1 MAKEMRKTRT
11 GKVVRTKMDKTAV
24 VETVWRQRH
33 QLYRKQVRRLGRFN
47 VHDPLNRCQ
56 LGDLVRIQ
64 EVRPISKTK
73 RWRLLEIL
81 ESRQVAD
88 VRPIDLESD
97 AEVSILDDSAVAQDE
112 LEANAGELPADSEYE
127 ESGQESE
134 GLEPE
139 DEDIE
144 Q

>member
-1 MAKEMRKTRT
+1 MN
-11 GKVVRTKMDKTAV
+11 
-24 VETVWRQRH
+24 VETSQPTHLFAV
-33 QLYRKQVRRLGRFN
+33 QLV
-47 VHDPLNRCQ
+47 
-56 LGDLVRIQ
+56 DLVRIQ